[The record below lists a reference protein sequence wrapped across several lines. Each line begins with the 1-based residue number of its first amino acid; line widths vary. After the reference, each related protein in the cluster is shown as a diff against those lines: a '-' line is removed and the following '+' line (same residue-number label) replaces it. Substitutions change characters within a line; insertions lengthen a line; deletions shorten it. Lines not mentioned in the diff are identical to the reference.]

1 MMKSLLICCFVLGTA
16 SFACASGFGVFTQGA
31 SGLGQANAVVAHPS
45 GASSLYFNPALLND
59 LTGRQIELGTTGI
72 YAEHSIALDSGG
84 DEESKGGW
92 NFPSTAFYT
101 HQVND
106 KWSAGLGLFFPFGLS
121 TEWDGDY
128 AGRYLGTYGDI
139 VTLDINPV
147 VSYRLTE
154 RLSIAGGF
162 SILYLDATLEK
173 KINQTAA
180 YILTDLLLSGG
191 TGGALPALP
200 GPLADIDQSFKGD
213 GWGQGYNLGLLFKA
227 TEQVSVGATYRSH
240 IDVAV
245 DGRAN
250 FSGVEPLL
258 AGAFPE
264 TSGHTDIRLP
274 AQATAGIAL
283 KIQTNLIVET
293 GVRWEDWA
301 STDELKVELDAPVLG
316 QASDI
321 TPRDWRATWSYNIGG
336 QYRISPEM
344 ALNAGYLFGESA
356 VPGSTFEPLV
366 PDADAHLFTFGAE
379 WSHAAWTVSG
389 AFGYEYHQER
399 KKNNT
404 LGDPLGSLLAGEPTG
419 TANGNYE
426 ASVYL
431 LGLSLNHRF

>member
-1 MMKSLLICCFVLGTA
+1 MKSILICCFVLGSA
-16 SFACASGFGVFTQGA
+16 GFACASGFGVFTQGA
-31 SGLGQANAVVAHPS
+31 SGLGQANAVVAHAS

-72 YAEHSIALDSGG
+72 YSEHSVALDAGG
-84 DEESKGGW
+84 KEESKGGW

-180 YILTDLLLSGG
+180 FTILSGG
-191 TGGALPALP
+191 TPPA
-200 GPLADIDQSFKGD
+200 GPLVDIGQRFKGD

-227 TEQVSVGATYRSH
+227 TDQVSVGVTYRSH
-240 IDVAV
+240 IDVSV
-245 DGRAN
+245 DGRAS
-250 FSGVEPLL
+250 FSGVEPPL
-258 AGAFPE
+258 AGVFFFFC
-264 TSGHTDIRLP
+264 GHTDIRLP
-274 AQATAGIAL
+274 AQATAGIAF
-283 KIQTNLIVET
+283 KIQSNLIVET

-301 STDELKVELDAPVLG
+301 STDDLKVELDTPVLG
-316 QASDI
+316 QTSDI

-336 QYRISPEM
+336 QYRISPEV
-344 ALNAGYLFGESA
+344 ALNAGYLFGENA
-356 VPGSTFEPLV
+356 VPAATFEPLV
-366 PDADAHLFTFGAE
+366 PDADAHLFTLGAE

-419 TANGNYE
+419 TANGNYD

-431 LGLSLNHRF
+431 LGLSLNYRF